1 MGNRGLLAGQTVR
14 EEMMAR
20 RVGIVGIGIM
30 GTAMMRNLV
39 KDGFEVV
46 GYDIAEVAM
55 ARLIESGG
63 IAAVSP
69 RDVAEKT
76 EILITSL
83 PNVDAFEQVMTG
95 QGGVASSNG
104 MEQIVIECSTL
115 PIEVKARGE
124 AQLAAQG
131 KILLDCPVS
140 GTGAQAA
147 SRDLVVFASG
157 NEAAFERCHQ
167 VLAGISRAQKYVGAF
182 GNGSRMKFI
191 ANHLVTIHNLAAA
204 EAIVLGEM
212 AGLDPALVF
221 DVIGDSAGS
230 SRMFQIRGPMMVRG
244 QYDEPTATMTTH
256 LKDLD
261 IIGKFAADLH
271 CPTPLFA
278 TATQFYHAGVAQG
291 RGGHD
296 TGAVC
301 AVLEQLAGIT
311 PRG

>member
-1 MGNRGLLAGQTVR
+1 
-14 EEMMAR
+14 MAR

-46 GYDIAEVAM
+46 GYDIAELAM
-55 ARLIESGG
+55 ARLVESGG
-63 IAAVSP
+63 IAAASP

-76 EILITSL
+76 DILITSL
-83 PNVDAFEQVMTG
+83 PNADAFEQVMTG

-104 MEQIVIECSTL
+104 SGQIVIECSTL
-115 PIEVKARGE
+115 PIEVKAREE

-157 NEAAFERCHQ
+157 NEVAFERCRQ
-167 VLAGISRAQKYVGAF
+167 VLAGISRAQKYVGVF
-182 GNGSRMKFI
+182 GNGSRLKFI

-204 EAIVLGEM
+204 EANVLGEM

-230 SRMFQIRGPMMVRG
+230 SRMFPIRGPMMV
-244 QYDEPTATMTTH
+244 PANTTS
-256 LKDLD
+256 
-261 IIGKFAADLH
+261 
-271 CPTPLFA
+271 
-278 TATQFYHAGVAQG
+278 QRRQ
-291 RGGHD
+291 
-296 TGAVC
+296 
-301 AVLEQLAGIT
+301 
-311 PRG
+311 